1 MRTSSLITPCNCGA
15 EKEYAVAGTRDEP
28 VSNMECAV
36 SLTPTPQNLKKNM
49 ISCREK
55 EGTRWYIT
63 REENSYRES
72 STSELVTL

>member
-36 SLTPTPQNLKKNM
+36 SLTTTPQKLKKKKIMLKNYD
-49 ISCREK
+49 IR
-55 EGTRWYIT
+55 
-63 REENSYRES
+63 
-72 STSELVTL
+72 